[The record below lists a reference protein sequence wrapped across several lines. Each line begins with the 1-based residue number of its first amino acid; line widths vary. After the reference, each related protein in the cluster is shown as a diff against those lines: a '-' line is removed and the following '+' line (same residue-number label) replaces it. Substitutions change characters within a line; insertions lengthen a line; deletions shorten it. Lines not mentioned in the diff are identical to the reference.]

1 METFISITNDGI
13 FTKKISRVI
22 EPIWNLWWKFHQNSF
37 VSYEDKNFQTF
48 SLKSWT
54 RSFEGCEIRNFINLA
69 LYCPWIILF
78 YKGCYQTLS
87 QKSKMQNSLFV
98 ISMKKFETFI
108 FITNDGIFTKKLSS
122 VIEPIWKLWWKFLW
136 NSFVSYGDKIFETFS
151 LKSRT
156 MSVLM
161 WNQEFHK
168 SQKSNKIFD
177 FVNNLLV

>member
-1 METFISITNDGI
+1 MYDSRSFQMRFMAYLIAVHVFWSIGCSWIVQSICKIKTWLIGFPRESLETFISITNEGI

-54 RSFEGCEIRNFINLA
+54 RSFEGWEIRNFINLA

-87 QKSKMQNSLFV
+87 QKWKMQNSLFA
-98 ISMKKFETFI
+98 ISMKKFGNFYLH
-108 FITNDGIFTKKLSS
+108 N
-122 VIEPIWKLWWKFLW
+122 
-136 NSFVSYGDKIFETFS
+136 
-151 LKSRT
+151 
-156 MSVLM
+156 
-161 WNQEFHK
+161 
-168 SQKSNKIFD
+168 
-177 FVNNLLV
+177 